1 MIRPPPISTLFP
13 YTTLFRSQFRDF
25 FLQIFELRLRFPELR
40 VRRRLH
46 AACLADRGADFFRAG
61 AEESRS
67 FLPANPQKCACPDR
81 EIHPLEKFWCRSGA
95 PFFGGVRAQCQEKRR
110 KDGAGGGQ

>member
-67 FLPANPQKCACPDR
+67 FLDR
-81 EIHPLEKFWCRSGA
+81 KSTRSELQSHSDLVCRLLLEKKKNVPYSA
-95 PFFGGVRAQCQEKRR
+95 NET
-110 KDGAGGGQ
+110 